1 MVFGREGTRMG
12 QCLASR
18 CAGWSGRAVHGGGHQ
33 NRPAVA
39 GAVRCLEREWD
50 DWAVD
55 VSILNLNYGFNF
67 FP

>member
-39 GAVRCLEREWD
+39 GAVRCLEGVGR
-50 DWAVD
+50 
-55 VSILNLNYGFNF
+55 LGR
-67 FP
+67 